1 MIVVE
6 YGFQD
11 EAPKYKRFLTEVVAM
26 DFADTVFACLRDI
39 RVEYTQRHSLMPHF
53 SKRGENAK
61 S

>member
-11 EAPKYKRFLTEVVAM
+11 EAPKYKRFLTEIVAM
-26 DFADTVFACLRDI
+26 EFADTVFACLRDI
-39 RVEYTQRHSLMPHF
+39 RVEYTQRHSLMSCF
-53 SKRGENAK
+53 LNRGKNAK